1 MVIVISFLQKDIL
14 ESCGN
19 RTSSLKKRKYYSI
32 IGMGIKGFFEE
43 NAENAE
49 LFSKEILR
57 GYVHRD
63 IKPEQGHE
71 EARNRLQTEL
81 DRGGRIEE

>member
-32 IGMGIKGFFEE
+32 IGMEIKGFFG
-43 NAENAE
+43 ENAE